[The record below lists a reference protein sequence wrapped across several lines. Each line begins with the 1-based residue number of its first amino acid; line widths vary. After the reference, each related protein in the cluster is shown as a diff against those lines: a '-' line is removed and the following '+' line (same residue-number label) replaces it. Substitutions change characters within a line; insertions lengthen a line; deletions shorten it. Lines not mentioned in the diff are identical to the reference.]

1 MTEGRSTETLSKAPP
16 GAFPWWR
23 RISIHTKLQLS
34 AAGFSFIVLLVCA
47 ASLTWAA
54 NRYFHEKI
62 HRDLAM
68 LANVLAYNVQA
79 AVTFDDKQSAFDIL
93 SALRGNSHIKE
104 AVIYKGGR
112 LFTIYPENVEEIKR
126 DHLRTENGIWLQDDR
141 YFASVPIRLADE
153 TLGQLVLVSDLEEWN
168 QVRRA
173 LYFLFSGLFGGLFVL
188 TLLLSAWLKRQIG
201 EPLASLSAWATG
213 ISRDKNFSA
222 HAEKRNQDEIGE
234 LVDSLNTMLS
244 ELSKQRSIMSWNEQ
258 LQKEIQ
264 ERRRVEQ
271 ELIEMRDRAEAASH
285 AKSRFLANMSHE
297 IRTPMNAIIGFINI
311 ILEGELGEEQR
322 KQLETV
328 KRSAKSLHSLLNDIL
343 DVAKLEQEKLEL
355 EAIPFSAIQVVDDVI
370 EIFQARAKEKG
381 IQLVRKIAHDVP
393 QALMGDPFRLNQVL
407 TNLVGN
413 AIKFTN
419 SDGLV
424 QVVLEKLD
432 DRLLKFSIVDTGIG
446 IPKDKQENIFK
457 SFGQADSSTS
467 RRFGGTGL
475 GTAISKQLVEL
486 MGGEIGFE
494 SEENVGSTF
503 FFTLEIN
510 LADVKDLA
518 KPDSQELRYQSM
530 LNPGKALKILVAEDI
545 IENAELLKVRL
556 ERLGHKLVHALNG
569 KEALQ
574 YFERQDF
581 DIILM
586 DVHMPEVDGLTATRA
601 IRASDRGKDI
611 PILALTASVLKEDRD
626 NCAEA
631 GMDGFVTKPIMF
643 EQLFAEMARVLSLDQ
658 PGSQPGDKSGK
669 AGNLPDLPGI
679 NYEKA
684 ILNWQDEE
692 TYVRNLKRFFNR
704 HGDDIAMIREC
715 LKSGDIRN
723 ARQGIH
729 ALEGVAG
736 NLSLETFFRSL
747 ESLGAAIKQDRRE
760 EYDALLDKITE
771 AMAQAKASV
780 ARLSQTYDTAMAGTG
795 PVDKNKLAENLR
807 RFDQSL
813 AKGQLDDYLLP
824 ELVEELKSCGVD
836 GNCIDDFL
844 RALEDF
850 EFDRARKRLEEA
862 AAQIDM

>member
-1 MTEGRSTETLSKAPP
+1 
-16 GAFPWWR
+16 
-23 RISIHTKLQLS
+23 
-34 AAGFSFIVLLVCA
+34 
-47 ASLTWAA
+47 
-54 NRYFHEKI
+54 
-62 HRDLAM
+62 
-68 LANVLAYNVQA
+68 
-79 AVTFDDKQSAFDIL
+79 
-93 SALRGNSHIKE
+93 
-104 AVIYKGGR
+104 
-112 LFTIYPENVEEIKR
+112 
-126 DHLRTENGIWLQDDR
+126 
-141 YFASVPIRLADE
+141 
-153 TLGQLVLVSDLEEWN
+153 
-168 QVRRA
+168 
-173 LYFLFSGLFGGLFVL
+173 
-188 TLLLSAWLKRQIG
+188 
-201 EPLASLSAWATG
+201 
-213 ISRDKNFSA
+213 
-222 HAEKRNQDEIGE
+222 
-234 LVDSLNTMLS
+234 
-244 ELSKQRSIMSWNEQ
+244 
-258 LQKEIQ
+258 
-264 ERRRVEQ
+264 
-271 ELIEMRDRAEAASH
+271 
-285 AKSRFLANMSHE
+285 
-297 IRTPMNAIIGFINI
+297 
-311 ILEGELGEEQR
+311 
-322 KQLETV
+322 
-328 KRSAKSLHSLLNDIL
+328 
-343 DVAKLEQEKLEL
+343 
-355 EAIPFSAIQVVDDVI
+355 
-370 EIFQARAKEKG
+370 
-381 IQLVRKIAHDVP
+381 
-393 QALMGDPFRLNQVL
+393 
-407 TNLVGN
+407 
-413 AIKFTN
+413 
-419 SDGLV
+419 
-424 QVVLEKLD
+424 
-432 DRLLKFSIVDTGIG
+432 
-446 IPKDKQENIFK
+446 
-457 SFGQADSSTS
+457 
-467 RRFGGTGL
+467 
-475 GTAISKQLVEL
+475 
-486 MGGEIGFE
+486 
-494 SEENVGSTF
+494 
-503 FFTLEIN
+503 
-510 LADVKDLA
+510 
-518 KPDSQELRYQSM
+518 
-530 LNPGKALKILVAEDI
+530 
-545 IENAELLKVRL
+545 
-556 ERLGHKLVHALNG
+556 LNG

-643 EQLFAEMARVLSLDQ
+643 EQLFAEMARVLSLEQ
-658 PGSQPGDKSGK
+658 PGSQSGNKSGK

-736 NLSLETFFRSL
+736 NLSLETFFRAL

-824 ELVEELKSCGVD
+824 ELVEELKSRGVD

>member
-1 MTEGRSTETLSKAPP
+1 MTKGRTAETLSKAPP
-16 GAFPWWR
+16 GTLPWWR
-23 RISIHTKLQLS
+23 RISIRTKLQLS

-47 ASLTWAA
+47 SSLSWAA

-68 LANVLAYNVQA
+68 LANVLADNVQA
-79 AVTFDDKQSAFDIL
+79 AVMFDDKQSAFDIL

-104 AVIYKGGR
+104 AAIYKGGR
-112 LFTIYPENVEEIKR
+112 LFTIYPDNEEEIEH
-126 DHLRTENGIWLQDDR
+126 DNLRVENGIWLQNDR
-141 YFASVPIRLADE
+141 YFAAVPIRLEDQS
-153 TLGQLVLVSDLEEWN
+153 LGRLVLVSDLEEWK
-168 QVRRA
+168 QVRRG
-173 LYFLFSGLFGGLFVL
+173 LYFLFSALFGGLFVL
-188 TLLLSAWLKRQIG
+188 TLLLSAWLKKQIG

-213 ISRDKNFSA
+213 VSRDKNFSA
-222 HAEKRNQDEIGE
+222 RAEKRNQDEIGE
-234 LVDSLNTMLS
+234 LVDSLNAMLL
-244 ELSKQRSIMSWNEQ
+244 ELSRQKSIMSWNEQ

-264 ERRRVEQ
+264 ERKKVEK

-311 ILEGELGEEQR
+311 LLEGELSQEQR

-355 EAIPFSAIQVVDDVI
+355 ETIPFSIVQTVDDVI
-370 EIFQARAKEKG
+370 DMFQPRAKEKG
-381 IQLVRKIAHDVP
+381 IQLVRKIARDIP
-393 QALMGDPFRLNQVL
+393 RALVGDPFRLNQVL

-413 AIKFTN
+413 AIKFT
-419 SDGLV
+419 DHGGLV
-424 QVVLEKLD
+424 QVVLERLD
-432 DRLLKFSIVDTGIG
+432 ERFLKFSIVDTGIG
-446 IPKDKQENIFK
+446 IPEGKQENIFK
-457 SFGQADSSTS
+457 NFGQADSSTS

-486 MGGEIGFE
+486 MGGEIWVVSREG
-494 SEENVGSTF
+494 VGSTF
-503 FFTLEIN
+503 SFTLKIS

-518 KPDSQELRYQSM
+518 KPGPQELRYQS
-530 LNPGKALKILVAEDI
+530 LFNPGRALKILVAEDI
-545 IENAELLKVRL
+545 VENAELLKVRL
-556 ERLGHKLVHALNG
+556 QGLGHKLVHALNG
-569 KEALQ
+569 KEALE

-601 IRASDRGKDI
+601 IRASDRGKEI
-611 PILALTASVLKEDRD
+611 PILALTASVLKEDRE

-643 EQLFAEMARVLSLDQ
+643 EQLFAEMARVLSLDPLGPQ
-658 PGSQPGDKSGK
+658 SGDNNGK
-669 AGNLPDLPGI
+669 ARSFPELPGI

-684 ILNWQDEE
+684 LLTWQDEK

-715 LKSGDIRN
+715 LKAGDVRN
-723 ARQGIH
+723 ARQSIH

-736 NLSLETFFRSL
+736 NLSLETLFRAL
-747 ESLGAAIKQDRRE
+747 ESLGTAIKQNRQE
-760 EYDALLDKITE
+760 EYSAMLEKITE

-780 ARLSQTYDTAMAGTG
+780 SSLSQTYDSAVIEGGSA
-795 PVDKNKLAENLR
+795 DKNKLVENLH
-807 RFDQSL
+807 RFEQGL
-813 AKGQLDDYLLP
+813 AGGLLDDHLLP
-824 ELVEELKSCGVD
+824 ELVEELKSCG
-836 GNCIDDFL
+836 IDAELIDNFVK
-844 RALEDF
+844 ALEDF
-850 EFDRARKRLEEA
+850 EFDRARERLKEA
-862 AAQIDM
+862 VAQLDM